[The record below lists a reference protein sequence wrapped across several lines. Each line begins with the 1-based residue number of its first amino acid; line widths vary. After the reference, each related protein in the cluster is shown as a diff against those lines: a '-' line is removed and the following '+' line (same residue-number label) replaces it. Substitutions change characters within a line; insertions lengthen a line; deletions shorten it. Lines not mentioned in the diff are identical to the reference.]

1 MKEEVFYRSIT
12 HGKMA
17 EQEVFNQIKEDI
29 LSHPHNNYQI
39 VVGTDSQT
47 YNYTKVVSVIALIKV
62 GYGGKWFHTIEMK
75 GRPHSVREKLYYE
88 ASRSLDVAKRLTKF
102 LYQEGLDFRV
112 IVDVDMGESRSG
124 KTYDLI
130 KEIVGWVSA
139 EGFECRYK
147 PYSPVAS
154 TVADRVSK

>member
-1 MKEEVFYRSIT
+1 MSEETLYRSIT
-12 HGKMA
+12 HGNLS

-47 YNYTKVVSVIALIKV
+47 YNYTKVVSVIALINV
-62 GYGGKWFHTIEMK
+62 GSGGKWFHTVERK
-75 GRPHSVREKLYYE
+75 GRPYSVREKLYYE
-88 ASRSLDVAKRLTKF
+88 ASRSLEVAKRLTKY
-102 LYQEGLDFRV
+102 LYDEGLNFRV

-124 KTYDLI
+124 KTYELI
-130 KEIVGWVSA
+130 KEIVGWVTA

-147 PYSPVAS
+147 PNSPVAS